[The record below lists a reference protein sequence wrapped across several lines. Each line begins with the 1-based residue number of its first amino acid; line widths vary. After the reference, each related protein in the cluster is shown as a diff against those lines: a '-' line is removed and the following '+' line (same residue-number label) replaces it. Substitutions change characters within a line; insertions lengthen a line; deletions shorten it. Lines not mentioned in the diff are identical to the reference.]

1 MIIYN
6 IYMYHVYL
14 MHQGQNQGVTII
26 ICIRY
31 SILFFTLII
40 YQYISGAPF
49 VEPKNTL
56 ILKIN
61 GGWLYCEVQF

>member
-1 MIIYN
+1 
-6 IYMYHVYL
+6 
-14 MHQGQNQGVTII
+14 MHRGQNWGVTII

-49 VEPKNTL
+49 IEPNSTI
-56 ILKIN
+56 ILTIN
-61 GGWLYCEVQF
+61 GGWLYYEVQF